1 MGHRNL
7 AMYNMCVNDLS
18 MCTTSQGTFHRL
30 KQQFMENLQ
39 HTIDNISP
47 SDVLLVHSMHVLDVA
62 CLEES
67 SEKTVQEI
75 AMKQMKISVE

>member
-18 MCTTSQGTFHRL
+18 MCTTCQGTSHRL

-39 HTIDNISP
+39 HTINNIPP

-62 CLEES
+62 CLGES